1 MNKLQIVKE
10 NIINEIENNPKYEI
24 QSIKSIEH
32 PLNKTLMS
40 FNIIFSDSEKS
51 IRYSLVGYENEI
63 KEIGI
68 LLEASF
74 FTGIE
79 KDIEESKEI
88 DNFKVEIKNFKKGK
102 EALVK
107 LSFKGNPDK
116 FDFYLALNT
125 LIEEGINK
133 LIY

>member
-1 MNKLQIVKE
+1 MSKLQFIKE
-10 NIINEIENNPKYEI
+10 KVQREIENNTKYEI

-74 FTGIE
+74 LTGIE
-79 KDIEESKEI
+79 EDLEESKEI
-88 DNFKVEIKNFKKGK
+88 DDFKVEIRNFKKGK

-107 LSFKGNPDK
+107 LSFRGNPDK